1 MGSILLSHPTAEG
14 EVMGDRHHDPTD
26 HFRTTQPHAGITM
39 KDNLFWPGFI
49 LLIVALAGVISAL
62 AAAAYRHYEWLAT
75 TGLIAVLGT
84 VAGALW
90 FVVERRRV
98 TGIDERWRVA
108 DTDSP
113 PRASAL
119 PAENRPVIQ

>member
-1 MGSILLSHPTAEG
+1 
-14 EVMGDRHHDPTD
+14 
-26 HFRTTQPHAGITM
+26 M

-49 LLIVALAGVISAL
+49 LLIVALFGVISAL

>member
-1 MGSILLSHPTAEG
+1 
-14 EVMGDRHHDPTD
+14 MGDRHHDPSD

-49 LLIVALAGVISAL
+49 LLIVALSGVISAL
-62 AAAAYRHYEWLAT
+62 AAAAYRHYEWLPT
-75 TGLIAVLGT
+75 TALIAVLGT

-98 TGIDERWRVA
+98 TSIDEQWQVA
-108 DTDSP
+108 DAASP
-113 PRASAL
+113 LRDALRANSR
-119 PAENRPVIQ
+119 PAIQ